1 MSPIAESFTIAS
13 FIYILIK
20 IYIILPKLDII
31 TVIYLKEQ
39 ILIGI
44 VNYNM
49 GNLASVINAF
59 EILGADIAVESDP
72 SKLKKYDKLILPG
85 VGAFGD
91 AMEHLRVN
99 GMDSAVI
106 DYANS
111 GKPLL
116 GICLGMQLLFES
128 SEEFGDHKGL
138 GIIEGKVVAFDESKF
153 DHKLKVPHMGW
164 NEMFQTVGTNSD
176 SCPLFF
182 GLDKDFYL
190 YFVHSFHAVCDD
202 KYAIGKTYYGYELV
216 SAVNR
221 DNIYGI
227 QPHPEKSHENGLKI
241 IKNFIN
247 L

>member
-1 MSPIAESFTIAS
+1 M
-13 FIYILIK
+13 
-20 IYIILPKLDII
+20 
-31 TVIYLKEQ
+31 
-39 ILIGI
+39 IGI
-44 VNYNM
+44 VDYNM

-59 EILGADIAVESDP
+59 EIVGADIAVESDP
-72 SKLKKYDKLILPG
+72 EKLKDYDKLILPG

-91 AMEHLRVN
+91 AMEHLKEN
-99 GMDSAVI
+99 GMDKAVKT
-106 DYANS
+106 YAKS

-128 SEEFGDHKGL
+128 SEEFGTTQGL
-138 GIIEGKVVAFDESKF
+138 GLIEGKVVAFDKSKF

-164 NEMFQTVGTNSD
+164 NELFQQSVGAIPCG
-176 SCPLFF
+176 CPLFS
-182 GLDKDFYL
+182 GLNNDFYL

-202 KYAIGKTYYGYELV
+202 KYAIGKTYYGYEFV
-216 SAVNR
+216 SAVNK

-241 IKNFIN
+241 IENFVK